1 MAYKTSYT
9 GAKMDELFGKS
20 RSFEVNDQSW
30 NVISSDITTLD
41 ISKVQHPGNY
51 VYSGKLYIP
60 EMDQL
65 YGYNTTAKQA
75 ATTLT
80 GSYMIFVRMV
90 NYNVYQMISSHG
102 IEESTDDLIVIA
114 WIRQPN
120 YTYIPKI
127 YRGNEPSN
135 SMFGFATSEASDKGI
150 HKYPNQ
156 LRKFDNTGLKYYE
169 AATDKYV
176 SFISSGSMSTAI
188 YGSIDSVFTK
198 IDSSL
203 AMASNWT
210 DHMNDDTIHVTAI
223 EKTDYASK
231 LKSDDATSTLD
242 AWQTTFLKEVNDQ
255 IAEIKT
261 KITADISTVSTISSS
276 LTTHESN
283 SVKHPSSTQIANWN
297 SKADKDHTHTEDEIT
312 ISADDVIGVLDPS
325 NISDEA
331 KEKQVTVSTK
341 TKLLALTK
349 SDVHNGCWVLQ
360 KSATSDVIT
369 YYVVVDDTKLG
380 TEAAFQQLSTTPY
393 KSTDLVWSNITG
405 APTTVDELG
414 LAVSN
419 STIDSMVSEANTLAT
434 AANTSVNAVI
444 DKVEPLK
451 MQDDSFAMENLID
464 MIDYKM
470 QLIQSLISNNP

>member
-30 NVISSDITTLD
+30 NVISSDITILD

-60 EMDQL
+60 AMDQL
-65 YGYNTTAKQA
+65 YGYNTTTKQT

-80 GSYMIFVRMV
+80 GSCMIFVRMI

-102 IEESTDDLIVIA
+102 IEEATDDLIVIA

-127 YRGNEPSN
+127 YHGNEPSN
-135 SMFGFATSEASDKGI
+135 SMLGFATSEANDKGI

-156 LRKFDNTGLKYYE
+156 LRKFDDIGIKYYE

-176 SFISSGSMSTAI
+176 SFIGSGSMSTAI

-198 IDSSL
+198 IDNSL
-203 AMASNWT
+203 AMATDWT
-210 DHMNDDTIHVTAI
+210 DHMNDDTIHVTAA
-223 EKTDYASK
+223 EKSNYASK
-231 LKSDDATSTLD
+231 LKSDDATNTLD
-242 AWQTTFLKEVNDQ
+242 TWKTTFLKEVDTQ
-255 IAEIKT
+255 ISEIKT
-261 KITADISTVSTISSS
+261 KITTDISAVSTISSS
-276 LTTHESN
+276 LATHTSDT
-283 SVKHPSSTQIANWN
+283 VKHPSSTQIANWN

-312 ISADDVIGVLDPS
+312 ISTDDVIGVLDPS

-331 KEKQVTVSTK
+331 KEKQVTVTTK

-405 APTTVDELG
+405 APTTIDELG

-434 AANTSVNAVI
+434 AADTSVNAVI

-451 MQDDSFAMENLID
+451 LQDDSFAMENLID
-464 MIDYKM
+464 LIDYKM